1 MVVVEEDEEEKSGGE
16 QRKSVALGSGRE
28 KGAVNGDGDGDGI
41 LSLVLTLMGLPF
53 PAWPAD
59 ATPLLRSPSPS
70 D

>member
-1 MVVVEEDEEEKSGGE
+1 MDGVVEEDEEEKSGGE
-16 QRKSVALGSGRE
+16 QRKSVCFGIRE
-28 KGAVNGDGDGDGI
+28 GAVNGGGDGDGI